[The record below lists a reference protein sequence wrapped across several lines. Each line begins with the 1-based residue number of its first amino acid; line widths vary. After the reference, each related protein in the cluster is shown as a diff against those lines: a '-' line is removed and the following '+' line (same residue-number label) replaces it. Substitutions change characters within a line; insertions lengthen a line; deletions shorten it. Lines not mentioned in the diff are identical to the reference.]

1 MARIVLAEG
10 ALDDLE
16 RILSHL
22 VESGV
27 EDAGE
32 RVADIVS
39 AIDVLARHPLI
50 GRPAP
55 PALRELVIGRSTRG
69 YLALYR
75 FEELDDIVVV
85 LAFRGQREAGY
96 ARER

>member
-1 MARIVLAEG
+1 MARTVLAEG

-27 EDAGE
+27 GDAGK
-32 RVADIVS
+32 RVADIAS

-55 PALRELVIGRSTRG
+55 PALREVVIGRGTRG
-69 YLALYR
+69 YRALYR

-85 LAFRGQREAGY
+85 LALRGQREAGH
-96 ARER
+96 AAHR